1 MGPQMPEGPPVMRV
15 ISRRSHGLSR
25 HADDRASHPSRLYC
39 VPSRLYGEPG
49 HPARQPDGSSREIG
63 RWAREMDGLS
73 GEPVHPEDERSGL
86 EDERSGRNTG
96 RMCLPMA
103 LDGRADTI
111 RFPTTRAPWARHAW
125 TSPVGGL
132 QENHALCHAPISH
145 ASHPPHN
152 GKYTPAR
159 IGRDSIPLNKS
170 A

>member
-73 GEPVHPEDERSGL
+73 G
-86 EDERSGRNTG
+86 
-96 RMCLPMA
+96 RMCLLIA

-111 RFPTTRAPWARHAW
+111 GFSTTRAPWARHAR